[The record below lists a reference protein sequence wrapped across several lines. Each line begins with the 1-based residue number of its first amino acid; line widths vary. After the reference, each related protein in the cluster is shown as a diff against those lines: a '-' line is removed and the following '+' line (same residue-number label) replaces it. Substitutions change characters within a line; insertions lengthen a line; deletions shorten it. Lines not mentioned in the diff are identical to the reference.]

1 MNICLRL
8 LRGEGEGRRR
18 TEPGRKAAA
27 LPAGGLT
34 PSTSAS
40 AAAGGLCLQ
49 EHLSGSGRRS

>member
-8 LRGEGEGRRR
+8 LRGEGEGQRR